1 MHALDFKLYY
11 AIFLPSLFP
20 VGLPNTPTGL
30 SSQPQ
35 AASTLRLQWEASF
48 SLPGEHVPSLFQQA
62 SPSYHPTVNP

>member
-11 AIFLPSLFP
+11 AISLPSLFP

-35 AASTLRLQWEASF
+35 AASTLRLQWEAPSF
-48 SLPGEHVPSLFQQA
+48 LPGEHVPSLFQQA
-62 SPSYHPTVNP
+62 SPSYHPTVSP